1 MRRHSWSKLVMLLAM
16 VLLLGAVPA
25 AAFAGFAD
33 VPADAWYAPAVQTCA
48 ERGLFQGTSPT
59 TFSPELSMTR
69 GMFVTVLGRMENID
83 PTQADASGFMDV
95 PEDAYYAGYVGW
107 AARSGIVAG
116 VSDSV
121 FEPERGIS
129 RQEICAIVHR
139 YLVWK
144 DVSLQTVPSAQF
156 ADDAQIAEWAKESVY
171 VCRSAG
177 IVCGVGDNHFAPNV
191 AARRCEAA
199 QIFKNLLAVL
209 EDALEPQPPVEPEP
223 PVDPEMPVI
232 RYVAHRGYH
241 VQAPENTM
249 PAFAAAAEAGYQFLE
264 SDVHFTKD
272 GVAVLCHD
280 STINATARNADGS
293 KIVGVKSIQFMTYEE
308 LLQYDF
314 GIAAG
319 EAYRGTRIPTFQE
332 WIAFCREA
340 DVTPYIELKSR
351 MTTEQ
356 VQTLMQLVQE
366 AGMTD
371 RAVWISFTWNLRML
385 QDVVAANPEAEVGLL
400 SNGLA
405 NTTVAMAKTL
415 QTGQNRVFLD
425 VLHTAVNR
433 LSMQLAAQ
441 AGLEVEAYTVNDAEL
456 ADALTSLGVVG
467 ITTNTLLPAATTAE
481 PMQLQDAEAIVARFA
496 QDFTMT
502 SELEP

>member
-1 MRRHSWSKLVMLLAM
+1 
-16 VLLLGAVPA
+16 
-25 AAFAGFAD
+25 
-33 VPADAWYAPAVQTCA
+33 
-48 ERGLFQGTSPT
+48 
-59 TFSPELSMTR
+59 MTR

-129 RQEICAIVHR
+129 RQEICTIVHR

-209 EDALEPQPPVEPEP
+209 KDALEPEP
-223 PVDPEMPVI
+223 PVEPGAAVI

-249 PAFAAAAEAGYQFLE
+249 PAFAAAEAGYQFLE

-319 EAYRGTRIPTFQE
+319 EAYRGSRIPTFRE

-356 VQTLMQLVQE
+356 VQTLMQLVEE

-371 RAVWISFTWNLRML
+371 RVVWISFTWNLRML

>member
-1 MRRHSWSKLVMLLAM
+1 MRRHFWSKLVMLLAV
-16 VLLLGAVPA
+16 VLLLGAMPA

-48 ERGLFQGTSPT
+48 EQGLFQGTSPT
-59 TFSPELSMTR
+59 TFSPDLSMTR

-129 RQEICAIVHR
+129 RQEICTIVHR

-177 IVCGVGDNHFAPNV
+177 IVSGVGDNHFAPDV

-209 EDALEPQPPVEPEP
+209 EDALE
-223 PVDPEMPVI
+223 PEMPVI

-293 KIVGVKSIQFMTYEE
+293 KIVGVKSIQFMTYEQ

-319 EAYRGTRIPTFQE
+319 EAYRGTRIPTFRE

-340 DVTPYIELKSR
+340 DVTPYIELKSS

-356 VQTLMQLVQE
+356 VQTLMQLVEE

-371 RAVWISFTWNLRML
+371 HAVWISFTWNLRML

>member
-1 MRRHSWSKLVMLLAM
+1 MRRHFWPKLVMLLAV

-48 ERGLFQGTSPT
+48 EQGLFQGTSPT

-129 RQEICAIVHR
+129 RQEICTIVHR

-177 IVCGVGDNHFAPNV
+177 IVSGVGDDHFAPNV

-209 EDALEPQPPVEPEP
+209 KDALEPQPPVEPVP
-223 PVDPEMPVI
+223 PVI

-249 PAFAAAAEAGYQFLE
+249 PAFAAAEEAGYQFLE

-319 EAYRGTRIPTFQE
+319 EAYRGTRIPTFRE

-356 VQTLMQLVQE
+356 VQTLMQLVEE

-371 RAVWISFTWNLRML
+371 RVVWISFTWNLRML

-415 QTGQNRVFLD
+415 QTGKNRVFLD

-433 LSMQLAAQ
+433 LTMQLAAQ

>member
-1 MRRHSWSKLVMLLAM
+1 MRRHFWPKLVMLLAV

-48 ERGLFQGTSPT
+48 EQGLFQGTSPT

-121 FEPERGIS
+121 FEPGRGIS
-129 RQEICAIVHR
+129 RQEICTIVHR

-209 EDALEPQPPVEPEP
+209 KDALEPQPPVEPEP
-223 PVDPEMPVI
+223 PVM

-249 PAFAAAAEAGYQFLE
+249 PAFAAAEEAGYQFME

-319 EAYRGTRIPTFQE
+319 EAYRGTRIPTFRE

-356 VQTLMQLVQE
+356 VQTLMQLVEE

-371 RAVWISFTWNLRML
+371 RVVWISFTWNLRML

-425 VLHTAVNR
+425 ELHTAVNR

-456 ADALTSLGVVG
+456 ADALMSLGVVG

>member
-1 MRRHSWSKLVMLLAM
+1 MRRHSWSKLVMLLAV

-48 ERGLFQGTSPT
+48 EQGLFQGTSPT

-69 GMFVTVLGRMENID
+69 GMFVTVLGRMGNID

-129 RQEICAIVHR
+129 RQEICMIVHR

-177 IVCGVGDNHFAPNV
+177 IVSGVGDNHFAPNV

-209 EDALEPQPPVEPEP
+209 KDALEPEP
-223 PVDPEMPVI
+223 PVI

-272 GVAVLCHD
+272 GVAVLCHN

-314 GIAAG
+314 GLAAG
-319 EAYRGTRIPTFQE
+319 EAYRGTRIPTFRE

-356 VQTLMQLVQE
+356 VQTLMQLVEE

-415 QTGQNRVFLD
+415 QTGKNRVFLD

>member
-1 MRRHSWSKLVMLLAM
+1 MRRHFWPKLVMLLAV

-48 ERGLFQGTSPT
+48 EQGLFQGTSPT

-121 FEPERGIS
+121 FEPGRGIS
-129 RQEICAIVHR
+129 RQEICTIVHR

-209 EDALEPQPPVEPEP
+209 KDALEPQPPVEPEP
-223 PVDPEMPVI
+223 PVM

-249 PAFAAAAEAGYQFLE
+249 PAFAAAEEAGYQFME

-319 EAYRGTRIPTFQE
+319 EAYRGTRIPTFRE

-356 VQTLMQLVQE
+356 VQTLMQLVEE

-371 RAVWISFTWNLRML
+371 RVVWISFTWNLRML

-481 PMQLQDAEAIVARFA
+481 PMRLQDAEAIVARFA

>member
-48 ERGLFQGTSPT
+48 EQGLFQGTSPT

-121 FEPERGIS
+121 FEPERSIS
-129 RQEICAIVHR
+129 RQEICTIVHR

-177 IVCGVGDNHFAPNV
+177 IVCGVGDNHFAPDV

-209 EDALEPQPPVEPEP
+209 KDVLEPEP
-223 PVDPEMPVI
+223 PVI

-249 PAFAAAAEAGYQFLE
+249 PAFAAAEEAGYQFLE

-319 EAYRGTRIPTFQE
+319 EAYRGTRIPTFRE

-356 VQTLMQLVQE
+356 VQTLMQLVEE

-481 PMQLQDAEAIVARFA
+481 PMQLQDAEAIVERFA

>member
-1 MRRHSWSKLVMLLAM
+1 
-16 VLLLGAVPA
+16 
-25 AAFAGFAD
+25 
-33 VPADAWYAPAVQTCA
+33 
-48 ERGLFQGTSPT
+48 
-59 TFSPELSMTR
+59 MTR

-116 VSDSV
+116 VSASV

-129 RQEICAIVHR
+129 RQEICTIVHR

-177 IVCGVGDNHFAPNV
+177 IVCGVGDNLFAPNV

-209 EDALEPQPPVEPEP
+209 KDALEPEP
-223 PVDPEMPVI
+223 PVI
-232 RYVAHRGYH
+232 RYIAHRGYH

-319 EAYRGTRIPTFQE
+319 EAYRGTRIPTFRE

-356 VQTLMQLVQE
+356 VQTLMQLVEE

-385 QDVVAANPEAEVGLL
+385 QDVVAANPEVEVGLL

>member
-1 MRRHSWSKLVMLLAM
+1 MRRHFWPKLVILLAV

-59 TFSPELSMTR
+59 TFSPDLSMTR

-129 RQEICAIVHR
+129 RQEICTIVHR

-177 IVCGVGDNHFAPNV
+177 IVSGVGDNHFAPNV

-209 EDALEPQPPVEPEP
+209 KDAPEPEP
-223 PVDPEMPVI
+223 PVI

-249 PAFAAAAEAGYQFLE
+249 PAFAAAAEAGYQFME

-319 EAYRGTRIPTFQE
+319 EAYRGTRIPTFRE

-356 VQTLMQLVQE
+356 VQTLMQLVEE

-371 RAVWISFTWNLRML
+371 RVVWISFTWNLRML

>member
-1 MRRHSWSKLVMLLAM
+1 MRRHFWSKLVILLAV

-48 ERGLFQGTSPT
+48 EQGLFQGTSPT

-69 GMFVTVLGRMENID
+69 GMLVTVLGRMENID

-95 PEDAYYAGYVGW
+95 PEDAYYAGYVVW

-129 RQEICAIVHR
+129 RQEICTIVHR

-177 IVCGVGDNHFAPNV
+177 IVSGVGDNHFAPNV

-209 EDALEPQPPVEPEP
+209 KDALEPQPPVEPVP
-223 PVDPEMPVI
+223 PVI

-319 EAYRGTRIPTFQE
+319 EAYRGTRIPTFRE

-356 VQTLMQLVQE
+356 VQTLMQLVEE

>member
-1 MRRHSWSKLVMLLAM
+1 MRRHSWSKLVMLLAV

-48 ERGLFQGTSPT
+48 EQGLLQGTSPT

-129 RQEICAIVHR
+129 RQEICTIVHR

-177 IVCGVGDNHFAPNV
+177 IVSGVGDNHFAPNV
-191 AARRCEAA
+191 ATRRCEAA

-209 EDALEPQPPVEPEP
+209 EDAPEPQPPVEPEP
-223 PVDPEMPVI
+223 PVI

-249 PAFAAAAEAGYQFLE
+249 PAFAEAAEAGYQFME

-319 EAYRGTRIPTFQE
+319 EAYRGTRIPTFRE

-356 VQTLMQLVQE
+356 VQTLMQLVEE

-433 LSMQLAAQ
+433 LSIQLAAQ

>member
-48 ERGLFQGTSPT
+48 EQGLFQGTSPT
-59 TFSPELSMTR
+59 TFSPDLSMTR
-69 GMFVTVLGRMENID
+69 GMFVTVLGRVENID
-83 PTQADASGFMDV
+83 PTQADTSGFMDV

-129 RQEICAIVHR
+129 RQEICTIVHR

-177 IVCGVGDNHFAPNV
+177 IVCGVGDNHFAPDV

-209 EDALEPQPPVEPEP
+209 EDALE
-223 PVDPEMPVI
+223 PEMPVI

-249 PAFAAAAEAGYQFLE
+249 PAFAAAVEAGYQFLE

-293 KIVGVKSIQFMTYEE
+293 KIVGVKSIQFMTYEQ

-319 EAYRGTRIPTFQE
+319 EAYRGTRIPTFRE

-340 DVTPYIELKSR
+340 DVTPYIELKSS

-356 VQTLMQLVQE
+356 VQTLMQLVEE

-456 ADALTSLGVVG
+456 ANALTSLGVVG

>member
-1 MRRHSWSKLVMLLAM
+1 MLLAV

-48 ERGLFQGTSPT
+48 EQGLFQGTSPT
-59 TFSPELSMTR
+59 TFSPDLSMTR

-129 RQEICAIVHR
+129 RQEICTIVHR

-144 DVSLQTVPSAQF
+144 DVSLQAVPSAQF

-177 IVCGVGDNHFAPNV
+177 IVSGVGDNHFAPNV

-209 EDALEPQPPVEPEP
+209 KDALEPKPPVEPEP
-223 PVDPEMPVI
+223 PVI

-249 PAFAAAAEAGYQFLE
+249 PAFAAAEEAGYQFLE

-319 EAYRGTRIPTFQE
+319 EAYRGTRIPTFRE

-356 VQTLMQLVQE
+356 VQTLMQLVEE

-467 ITTNTLLPAATTAE
+467 ITTNTLLPAATAAE

>member
-48 ERGLFQGTSPT
+48 EQGLFQGTSPT
-59 TFSPELSMTR
+59 TFSPDLSMTR
-69 GMFVTVLGRMENID
+69 GMFVTVLGRVENID

-129 RQEICAIVHR
+129 RQEICTIVHR

-177 IVCGVGDNHFAPNV
+177 IVSGVGDNHFAPDV

-209 EDALEPQPPVEPEP
+209 EDALE
-223 PVDPEMPVI
+223 PEMPVI

-293 KIVGVKSIQFMTYEE
+293 KIVGVKSIRFMTYEQ

-319 EAYRGTRIPTFQE
+319 EAYRGTRIPTFRE

-340 DVTPYIELKSR
+340 DVTPYIELKSS

-356 VQTLMQLVQE
+356 VQTLVQLVEE

>member
-1 MRRHSWSKLVMLLAM
+1 MRRHFWPKLVILLAV

-48 ERGLFQGTSPT
+48 EQGLLQGTSPT

-129 RQEICAIVHR
+129 RQEICTIVHR

-144 DVSLQTVPSAQF
+144 DVSLQTVPSARF

-177 IVCGVGDNHFAPNV
+177 IVSGVGDNHFAPNV

-209 EDALEPQPPVEPEP
+209 KDAPEPQPPVEPEP
-223 PVDPEMPVI
+223 PVI

-319 EAYRGTRIPTFQE
+319 EAYRGTRIPTFRE

-340 DVTPYIELKSR
+340 DVTPYIELKSY

-356 VQTLMQLVQE
+356 VQTLMQLVEE

>member
-1 MRRHSWSKLVMLLAM
+1 MLLAV

-48 ERGLFQGTSPT
+48 EQGLFQGTSPT
-59 TFSPELSMTR
+59 TFSPDLSMTR

-129 RQEICAIVHR
+129 RQEICTIVHR

-144 DVSLQTVPSAQF
+144 DVSLQTEPSAQF

-177 IVCGVGDNHFAPNV
+177 IVSGVGDNHFAPNV

-209 EDALEPQPPVEPEP
+209 KDALEPEP
-223 PVDPEMPVI
+223 PVEPKPPVI

-319 EAYRGTRIPTFQE
+319 EAYRGTRIPTFRE

-356 VQTLMQLVQE
+356 VQTLMQLVEE

-467 ITTNTLLPAATTAE
+467 ITTNTLLPAATAAE

>member
-1 MRRHSWSKLVMLLAM
+1 MRRHFWSKLVMLLAV

-48 ERGLFQGTSPT
+48 EQGLFQGTSPT

-83 PTQADASGFMDV
+83 PKQADASGFMDV

-129 RQEICAIVHR
+129 RQEICTIVHR

-171 VCRSAG
+171 VCRSVG
-177 IVCGVGDNHFAPNV
+177 IVSGVGDNHFAPNV

-209 EDALEPQPPVEPEP
+209 KDALEPKPPVEPEP
-223 PVDPEMPVI
+223 PVI

-314 GIAAG
+314 AIAAG
-319 EAYRGTRIPTFQE
+319 EAYRGTRIPTFRE

-351 MTTEQ
+351 MTTDQ
-356 VQTLMQLVQE
+356 VQTLMQLVEE

-415 QTGQNRVFLD
+415 QTGHNRVFLD

>member
-1 MRRHSWSKLVMLLAM
+1 
-16 VLLLGAVPA
+16 
-25 AAFAGFAD
+25 
-33 VPADAWYAPAVQTCA
+33 
-48 ERGLFQGTSPT
+48 
-59 TFSPELSMTR
+59 MTR

-95 PEDAYYAGYVGW
+95 PEDAYYADYVGW

-129 RQEICAIVHR
+129 RQEICTIVHR

-209 EDALEPQPPVEPEP
+209 EDALE
-223 PVDPEMPVI
+223 PEMPVI

-293 KIVGVKSIQFMTYEE
+293 KIVGVKSIQFMTYEQ
-308 LLQYDF
+308 LLPYDF

-319 EAYRGTRIPTFQE
+319 EAYRGTRIPTFRE

-340 DVTPYIELKSR
+340 DVTPYIELKSS

-356 VQTLMQLVQE
+356 VQTLMQLVEE

-441 AGLEVEAYTVNDAEL
+441 AGLEVEVYTVNDAEL
-456 ADALTSLGVVG
+456 ANALTSLGVVG

>member
-1 MRRHSWSKLVMLLAM
+1 MRRHFWSKLVILLAV

-48 ERGLFQGTSPT
+48 EQGLFQGTSPT

-129 RQEICAIVHR
+129 RQEICTIVHR

-177 IVCGVGDNHFAPNV
+177 IVSGVGDNHFAPNV

-209 EDALEPQPPVEPEP
+209 KDALEPEPPVEPEP
-223 PVDPEMPVI
+223 PLI

-293 KIVGVKSIQFMTYEE
+293 KIVGVKSIQFMTYEQ

-319 EAYRGTRIPTFQE
+319 EAYRGTRIPTFRE

-356 VQTLMQLVQE
+356 VQTLMQLVEE

-385 QDVVAANPEAEVGLL
+385 QDVVVANPEAEVGLL

-467 ITTNTLLPAATTAE
+467 ITTNTLLPAATAAE

>member
-1 MRRHSWSKLVMLLAM
+1 MRRHFWTKLVMLLAV

-48 ERGLFQGTSPT
+48 EQGLFQGTSPT
-59 TFSPELSMTR
+59 TFSPDLSMTR

-129 RQEICAIVHR
+129 RQEICTIVHR

-177 IVCGVGDNHFAPNV
+177 IVCGVGDNLFAPNV

-223 PVDPEMPVI
+223 PVI

-249 PAFAAAAEAGYQFLE
+249 PAFAAAVEAGYQFLE

-293 KIVGVKSIQFMTYEE
+293 KIVGVKSILFMTYEE

-319 EAYRGTRIPTFQE
+319 EAYRGTRIPTFRE
-332 WIAFCREA
+332 WIVFCREA

-356 VQTLMQLVQE
+356 VQTLMQLVEE

>member
-1 MRRHSWSKLVMLLAM
+1 
-16 VLLLGAVPA
+16 
-25 AAFAGFAD
+25 
-33 VPADAWYAPAVQTCA
+33 
-48 ERGLFQGTSPT
+48 
-59 TFSPELSMTR
+59 MTR

-129 RQEICAIVHR
+129 RQEICTIVHR

-177 IVCGVGDNHFAPNV
+177 IVSGVGDNHFAPDV

-209 EDALEPQPPVEPEP
+209 EDALE
-223 PVDPEMPVI
+223 PEMPVI

-293 KIVGVKSIQFMTYEE
+293 KIVGVKSIQFMTYEQ

-319 EAYRGTRIPTFQE
+319 EAYRGTRIPTFRE

-356 VQTLMQLVQE
+356 VQTLMQLVE
-366 AGMTD
+366 DAGMTD
-371 RAVWISFTWNLRML
+371 RVVWISFTWNLRML

-456 ADALTSLGVVG
+456 ADALTSLAVVG

>member
-1 MRRHSWSKLVMLLAM
+1 MRRHFWPKLVMLLAV

-48 ERGLFQGTSPT
+48 EQGLFQGTSPT
-59 TFSPELSMTR
+59 TFSPDLSMTR

-129 RQEICAIVHR
+129 RQEICTIVHR

-144 DVSLQTVPSAQF
+144 DVSLQAVPSAQF

-209 EDALEPQPPVEPEP
+209 KDAPEPEP
-223 PVDPEMPVI
+223 PAEPEMPVI

-319 EAYRGTRIPTFQE
+319 EAYRGTRIPTFRE

-356 VQTLMQLVQE
+356 VQTLMQLVEE

>member
-1 MRRHSWSKLVMLLAM
+1 MRRHSWSKLVILLAV

-48 ERGLFQGTSPT
+48 EQGLFQGTSPT
-59 TFSPELSMTR
+59 TFSPDLSMTR
-69 GMFVTVLGRMENID
+69 GMFVTVLGRVENID

-129 RQEICAIVHR
+129 RQEICTIVHR

-177 IVCGVGDNHFAPNV
+177 IVSGVGDNHFAPDV

-209 EDALEPQPPVEPEP
+209 EDALE
-223 PVDPEMPVI
+223 PEMPVI

-293 KIVGVKSIQFMTYEE
+293 KIVGVKSIQFMTYEQ

-319 EAYRGTRIPTFQE
+319 EAYRGTRIPTFRE

-356 VQTLMQLVQE
+356 VQTLMQLVE
-366 AGMTD
+366 DAGMTD
-371 RAVWISFTWNLRML
+371 RVVWISFTWNLRML

-456 ADALTSLGVVG
+456 ADALTSLAVVG

>member
-1 MRRHSWSKLVMLLAM
+1 MRRHFWPKLVMLLAM

-48 ERGLFQGTSPT
+48 EQGLFQGTSPT
-59 TFSPELSMTR
+59 TFSPDLSMTR

-129 RQEICAIVHR
+129 RQEICTIVHR

-177 IVCGVGDNHFAPNV
+177 IVSGVGDNLFAPNV

-199 QIFKNLLAVL
+199 QIFKNLLAGL
-209 EDALEPQPPVEPEP
+209 KDALEPQPPVEPEP
-223 PVDPEMPVI
+223 PVI

-356 VQTLMQLVQE
+356 VQTLMQLVEE

>member
-1 MRRHSWSKLVMLLAM
+1 MRRHFWPKLVMLLAV

-48 ERGLFQGTSPT
+48 EQGLFQGTSPT

-129 RQEICAIVHR
+129 RQEICTIVHR

-144 DVSLQTVPSAQF
+144 DVSLQTVPSARF

-177 IVCGVGDNHFAPNV
+177 IVSGVGDNHFAPDV

-209 EDALEPQPPVEPEP
+209 KDAPEPQPPVEPEL
-223 PVDPEMPVI
+223 PVI

-249 PAFAAAAEAGYQFLE
+249 PAFAAAEEAGYQFME

-319 EAYRGTRIPTFQE
+319 EAYRGTRIPTFRE

-356 VQTLMQLVQE
+356 VQTLMQLVEE

-371 RAVWISFTWNLRML
+371 RVVWISFTWNLRML
-385 QDVVAANPEAEVGLL
+385 QDAVAANPEAEVGLL

>member
-1 MRRHSWSKLVMLLAM
+1 MRRHFWPKLVMLLAV

-48 ERGLFQGTSPT
+48 EQGLFQGTSPT

-95 PEDAYYAGYVGW
+95 PEDAYYADYVGW

-129 RQEICAIVHR
+129 RQEICTIVHR

-209 EDALEPQPPVEPEP
+209 EDALE
-223 PVDPEMPVI
+223 PEMPVI

-293 KIVGVKSIQFMTYEE
+293 KIVGVKSIQFMTYEQ
-308 LLQYDF
+308 LLPYDF

-319 EAYRGTRIPTFQE
+319 EAYRGTRIPTFRE

-340 DVTPYIELKSR
+340 DVTPYIELKSS

-356 VQTLMQLVQE
+356 VQTLMQLVEE

-441 AGLEVEAYTVNDAEL
+441 AGLEVEVYTVNDAEL
-456 ADALTSLGVVG
+456 ANALTSLGVVG

>member
-1 MRRHSWSKLVMLLAM
+1 MRRHFWSKLVILLAM

-48 ERGLFQGTSPT
+48 EQGLFQGTSPT

-129 RQEICAIVHR
+129 RQEICTIVHR

-171 VCRSAG
+171 LCRSAG
-177 IVCGVGDNHFAPNV
+177 IVSGVGDNHFAPNV

-199 QIFKNLLAVL
+199 LIFKNLLAVL
-209 EDALEPQPPVEPEP
+209 KDALEPQPPVEPEP
-223 PVDPEMPVI
+223 PVI

-280 STINATARNADGS
+280 STINATARNAD
-293 KIVGVKSIQFMTYEE
+293 
-308 LLQYDF
+308 
-314 GIAAG
+314 
-319 EAYRGTRIPTFQE
+319 AYRGTRIPTFQE

-356 VQTLMQLVQE
+356 VQTLMQLVEE

-371 RAVWISFTWNLRML
+371 RAVWISFTWTLRML

-433 LSMQLAAQ
+433 LSMQIAAQ
-441 AGLEVEAYTVNDAEL
+441 SGLEVEVYTVNDSEL

>member
-1 MRRHSWSKLVMLLAM
+1 MRRHSWPKLVMLLAV

-48 ERGLFQGTSPT
+48 EQGLFQGTSPT

-121 FEPERGIS
+121 FEPGRGIS
-129 RQEICAIVHR
+129 RQEICTIVHR

-199 QIFKNLLAVL
+199 QIFKNLLA
-209 EDALEPQPPVEPEP
+209 LEPQPPVEPEP
-223 PVDPEMPVI
+223 PVI

-319 EAYRGTRIPTFQE
+319 EAYRGTRIPTFRE

-356 VQTLMQLVQE
+356 VQTLMQLVEE

-371 RAVWISFTWNLRML
+371 RVVWISFTWNLRML

-467 ITTNTLLPAATTAE
+467 ITTNTLLPAATTVE

>member
-1 MRRHSWSKLVMLLAM
+1 MRRHSWSKLVILLAV

-48 ERGLFQGTSPT
+48 EQGLFQGTSPT
-59 TFSPELSMTR
+59 TFSPDLSMTR

-129 RQEICAIVHR
+129 RQEICTIVHR

-144 DVSLQTVPSAQF
+144 DVSLQAVPSAQF

-209 EDALEPQPPVEPEP
+209 KDALEPEP
-223 PVDPEMPVI
+223 PVI

-314 GIAAG
+314 GIAEG
-319 EAYRGTRIPTFQE
+319 EAYRGTRIPTFRE

-356 VQTLMQLVQE
+356 VQTLMQLVEE

>member
-1 MRRHSWSKLVMLLAM
+1 MRRHFWPKLVMLLAV

-48 ERGLFQGTSPT
+48 EKGLFQGTSPT
-59 TFSPELSMTR
+59 TFSPDLSMTR

-129 RQEICAIVHR
+129 RQEICTIVHR

-177 IVCGVGDNHFAPNV
+177 IVSGVGDNHFAPDV

-209 EDALEPQPPVEPEP
+209 EDALKPEP
-223 PVDPEMPVI
+223 PAEPETPVI

-293 KIVGVKSIQFMTYEE
+293 KIVGVKSIQFMTYEQ

-319 EAYRGTRIPTFQE
+319 EAYRGTRIPTFRE

-340 DVTPYIELKSR
+340 DVTPYIELKSS

-356 VQTLMQLVQE
+356 VQTLMQLVEE

-371 RAVWISFTWNLRML
+371 RVVWISFTWNLRML

>member
-1 MRRHSWSKLVMLLAM
+1 MLLVV

-25 AAFAGFAD
+25 AAFSGFAD
-33 VPADAWYAPAVQTCA
+33 VPADAWYAPAVQTCV
-48 ERGLFQGTSPT
+48 EKGLFQGTSPT

-107 AARSGIVAG
+107 AARNGIVVG

-121 FEPERGIS
+121 FEPERAIS
-129 RQEICAIVHR
+129 RQEICMIVHR

-177 IVCGVGDNHFAPNV
+177 IVRGMGDNHFAPNV
-191 AARRCEAA
+191 TARRCEAA

-209 EDALEPQPPVEPEP
+209 DDVPEPQPPVEPE
-223 PVDPEMPVI
+223 VPVI

-249 PAFAAAAEAGYQFLE
+249 PAFAAAAEAGYQFVE

-293 KIVGVKSIQFMTYEE
+293 KIIGVKSIQFMTYEE

-314 GIAAG
+314 GLAAG
-319 EAYRGTRIPTFQE
+319 EAYRGTRIPTFRE

-340 DVTPYIELKSR
+340 DVTPYIELKSS

-356 VQTLMQLVQE
+356 VQTLMQLVEE

-371 RAVWISFTWNLRML
+371 HVVWISFTWNLRML

>member
-1 MRRHSWSKLVMLLAM
+1 MRRHFWSKLVILLAV

-48 ERGLFQGTSPT
+48 EQGLFQGTSPT
-59 TFSPELSMTR
+59 TFSPDLSMTR

-129 RQEICAIVHR
+129 RQEICTIVHR

-177 IVCGVGDNHFAPNV
+177 IVCGVGDNHFAPNM

-199 QIFKNLLAVL
+199 QIFTNLLAVL
-209 EDALEPQPPVEPEP
+209 KDAPEPQPPVEPEP
-223 PVDPEMPVI
+223 PVI

-249 PAFAAAAEAGYQFLE
+249 PAFAAAEEAGYQFLE

-319 EAYRGTRIPTFQE
+319 EAYRGTRIPTFRE
-332 WIAFCREA
+332 WIVFCREA

-356 VQTLMQLVQE
+356 VQTLMQLVEE

-371 RAVWISFTWNLRML
+371 RVVWISFTWNLRML

-441 AGLEVEAYTVNDAEL
+441 AGLEVEAYTVNDVEL

>member
-48 ERGLFQGTSPT
+48 EQGLFQGTSPT
-59 TFSPELSMTR
+59 TFSPDLSMTR

-129 RQEICAIVHR
+129 RQEICTIVHR

-144 DVSLQTVPSAQF
+144 GVSLQTVPSAQF

-177 IVCGVGDNHFAPNV
+177 IVSGVGDNHFAPDV
-191 AARRCEAA
+191 TARRCEAA

-209 EDALEPQPPVEPEP
+209 EDALE
-223 PVDPEMPVI
+223 PEMPVI

-319 EAYRGTRIPTFQE
+319 EAYRGTRIPTFRE

-340 DVTPYIELKSR
+340 DVTPYIELKSS

-356 VQTLMQLVQE
+356 VQTLMQLVE
-366 AGMTD
+366 DAGMTD
-371 RAVWISFTWNLRML
+371 HAVWISFTWNLRML

-467 ITTNTLLPAATTAE
+467 ITTNTLLPAAATAE